1 MANQTTG
8 LSPVWEKL
16 RVSATVIS
24 AVLIPVVVAIIGY
37 YVNTAIKGDELS
49 LKYVELAVRVLQDA
63 PRDETENLR
72 NWAIDVINNYSDVR
86 LSEDA
91 KLELRRG
98 PIPELEP
105 DARNAR
111 VWESMGFDALLKR
124 DIDGAIEAF
133 KAAEAAWPTYH
144 NVAEIKALL
153 MDRKQRLEDPSSEA
167 WQDTYKSILRSF
179 SWGMPG
185 NVHEKLEA
193 HTTGPFELEVDV
205 GE

>member
-1 MANQTTG
+1 MANETGG

-49 LKYVELAVRVLQDA
+49 LKYVELAVSVLQDT

-72 NWAIDVINNYSDVR
+72 NWAIDIINNYSDVR

-91 KLELRRG
+91 KLELRRT
-98 PIPELEP
+98 PIAELES
-105 DARNAR
+105 DARNAK
-111 VWESMGFDALLKR
+111 VWESLGFDALLKR
-124 DIDGAIEAF
+124 DIDAAIEAF

-144 NVAEIKALL
+144 NVAEIRALL
-153 MDRKQRLEDPSSEA
+153 VDRKHRLDDPTSEA
-167 WQDTYKSILRSF
+167 WQDVYKSILTSF

-185 NVHEKLEA
+185 NVHEKLET
-193 HTTGPFELEVDV
+193 HTREAPELDVDL